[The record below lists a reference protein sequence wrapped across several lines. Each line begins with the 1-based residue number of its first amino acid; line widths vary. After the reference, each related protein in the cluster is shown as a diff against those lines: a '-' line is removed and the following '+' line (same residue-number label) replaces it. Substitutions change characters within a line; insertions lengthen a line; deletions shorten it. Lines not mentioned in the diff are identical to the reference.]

1 MGTQTRTSQSETRN
15 LSVPTNRET
24 FTANGKTYELLR
36 FAEGLNLQQAIS
48 LAAGMN
54 REMLTRKEARE
65 IRDND
70 ESNSEFRRHLKPGEW
85 AYVRYPELESRSL
98 AACLDHYRFYWRL
111 VVDGY
116 YGPNDVSRVVV
127 LNGTGSEAAAPQ
139 ALSNLLRLNEGES
152 VTLQVIQNGQ
162 KVLLENVSEAVILE
176 IRK

>member
-98 AACLDHYRFYWRL
+98 AACLDHYRFTQE
-111 VVDGY
+111 VGC
-116 YGPNDVSRVVV
+116 
-127 LNGTGSEAAAPQ
+127 
-139 ALSNLLRLNEGES
+139 
-152 VTLQVIQNGQ
+152 
-162 KVLLENVSEAVILE
+162 
-176 IRK
+176 